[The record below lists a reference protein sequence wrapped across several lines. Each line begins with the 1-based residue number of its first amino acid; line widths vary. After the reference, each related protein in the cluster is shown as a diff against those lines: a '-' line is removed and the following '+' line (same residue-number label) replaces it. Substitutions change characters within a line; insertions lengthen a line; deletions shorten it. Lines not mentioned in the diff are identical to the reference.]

1 LAKDSPEPCRSNGQ
15 ALDGSSRFRR
25 WVGSII
31 VTSGAPPERHTQL
44 ISTAAVLAPS
54 SPCLQPRMATY
65 RVPSGSAICSD
76 HRSLGSASARIG
88 AKLAVSQFPRTTI
101 QRNRTLFAAHEITK
115 RPAPQLAGLHP
126 KHLRNG
132 LNALLAQNQPP
143 VSGSCL
149 AGAGLACCRLS
160 KTRLKYS
167 SEHERCTYSSRT
179 RNHCSSSAIAWRHTA
194 QTLSITPI
202 ASAR

>member
-1 LAKDSPEPCRSNGQ
+1 MIVFGEGSLYRHLQNFINYYHRSRTHLALAKDSPEPCRSNGQ

-65 RVPSGSAICSD
+65 PVPSGSALRSED

-88 AKLAVSQFPRTTI
+88 AKSAVSQFPRTTI
-101 QRNRTLFAAHEITK
+101 E
-115 RPAPQLAGLHP
+115 
-126 KHLRNG
+126 
-132 LNALLAQNQPP
+132 
-143 VSGSCL
+143 
-149 AGAGLACCRLS
+149 
-160 KTRLKYS
+160 
-167 SEHERCTYSSRT
+167 
-179 RNHCSSSAIAWRHTA
+179 
-194 QTLSITPI
+194 
-202 ASAR
+202 